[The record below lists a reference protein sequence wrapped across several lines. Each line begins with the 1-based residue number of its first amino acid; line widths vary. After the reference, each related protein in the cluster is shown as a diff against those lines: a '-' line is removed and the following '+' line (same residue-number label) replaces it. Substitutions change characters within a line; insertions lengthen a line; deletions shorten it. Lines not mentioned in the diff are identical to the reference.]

1 MWMGFWRE
9 SAQQKALEWKL
20 LELSNLQ
27 QSMQTLSL
35 WLIHHHKQSAFSV
48 SAWEQE
54 LWKVAAETYVCVWTL
69 TRSSCWH

>member
-1 MWMGFWRE
+1 WSSFCTSNR
-9 SAQQKALEWKL
+9 ALEWKL

-54 LWKVAAETYVCVWTL
+54 LWKVAAETYVSDIQGECK
-69 TRSSCWH
+69 